1 MWTDNLYQRLL
12 EIKVNND
19 NSNGVAAEI
28 LNNEFGTKLTA
39 NAVTKKLK
47 RSNYVYKKVESPGLD
62 NNASNDSIKQ
72 NIKFNDDETI
82 KHVDLNVKLT
92 FKSKTDKTP
101 EDIMR
106 LKGYDPTEWKLLDV
120 TDNDWSMTNGEG
132 EQYWNYQ
139 CKIRMAP
146 KKNGI
151 DFEKLIAKVAEAR
164 KPVDVKYRDNKLT
177 ELDKCYLAIPVADAH
192 FGYNS
197 FDDYID
203 SLFKT
208 LAVIKSRKWK
218 KIVVIN
224 VGDSL
229 HVNDLNMRTA
239 NDTQQETINFEKA
252 VDWALDYFESVLTCA
267 AEYAE
272 KVEFIGAVGNH
283 DSSSGYMLNRI
294 LERAF
299 ISVSNVS
306 FDINLN
312 HRKAT
317 LLGKNFIATMH
328 GDKGVKRI
336 LETFPSEFSLLWAQ
350 STNKELFTGHLHNE
364 EVKSWGA
371 LKQRQV
377 PTRAKIDKWHN
388 DNGYTQAKKNF
399 MLVEYSEYETEVVRY
414 V

>member
-1 MWTDNLYQRLL
+1 MFQALSAYKLAGHSNEYMAELINMSYGTSFTTEAIRKKLYNGHKDVILEKEMPS
-12 EIKVNND
+12 EIK
-19 NSNGVAAEI
+19 SNTKY
-28 LNNEFGTKLTA
+28 NED
-39 NAVTKKLK
+39 
-47 RSNYVYKKVESPGLD
+47 ESV
-62 NNASNDSIKQ
+62 
-72 NIKFNDDETI
+72 
-82 KHVDLNVKLT
+82 KHVDLDVKLT
-92 FKSKTDKTP
+92 MKSKSDKTP
-101 EDIMR
+101 QDIMR
-106 LKGYDPTEWKLLDV
+106 MKGYDPSEWRLLDV
-120 TDNDWSMTNGEG
+120 TDNDWTMNGG
-132 EQYWNYQ
+132 GDWNYQ
-139 CKIRMAP
+139 CKIRMSP
-146 KKNGI
+146 KKDGI
-151 DFEKLIAKVAEAR
+151 DFEKLISKVAEAR
-164 KPVDVKYRDNKLT
+164 KPIDVKYESGVLVESDA
-177 ELDKCYLAIPVADAH
+177 CYLAIPVADAH

-197 FDDYID
+197 FDDYRD
-203 SLFKT
+203 SLAKT
-208 LAVIKSRKWK
+208 LETIISKRWK
-218 KIVVIN
+218 KILVLNI
-224 VGDSL
+224 GDSL

-239 NDTQQETINFEKA
+239 NDTQQETVNFEKA
-252 VDWALDYFESVLTCA
+252 VDWALCYFESIIATA
-267 AEYAE
+267 SQHSER
-272 KVEFIGAVGNH
+272 VEFVGAVGNH

-299 ISVSNVS
+299 MNVSNVS

-336 LETFPSEFSLLWAQ
+336 LETFPSEFSQLWAQ

-377 PTRAKIDKWHN
+377 PTRAKVDKWHN

>member
-1 MWTDNLYQRLL
+1 MFQALSSYKLAGHSNEYMAELINMSYGTNFTTEAIRKKLYNGHKDIKVEKEMPS
-12 EIKVNND
+12 EIK
-19 NSNGVAAEI
+19 SNTKY
-28 LNNEFGTKLTA
+28 NED
-39 NAVTKKLK
+39 
-47 RSNYVYKKVESPGLD
+47 ESV
-62 NNASNDSIKQ
+62 
-72 NIKFNDDETI
+72 
-82 KHVDLNVKLT
+82 KHVDLDVKLT
-92 FKSKTDKTP
+92 MKSKSDKTP
-101 EDIMR
+101 QDIMR
-106 LKGYDPTEWKLLDV
+106 MKGYDPSEWRLLDV
-120 TDNDWSMTNGEG
+120 TDNDWTMNGG
-132 EQYWNYQ
+132 GDWNYQ
-139 CKIRMAP
+139 CKIRMSP
-146 KKNGI
+146 KKDGV
-151 DFEKLIAKVAEAR
+151 DFEKLISKVAEAR
-164 KPVDVKYRDNKLT
+164 KPISEKYGYN
-177 ELDKCYLAIPVADAH
+177 ELAKFVNGYLVIPVMDAH

-197 FDDYID
+197 FEDYGE
-203 SLFKT
+203 SLAKT
-208 LAVIKSRKWK
+208 LEVISSRNWK

-224 VGDSL
+224 GGDSL

-239 NDTQQETINFEKA
+239 NDTQQETVNFEKA
-252 VDWALDYFESVLTCA
+252 VDWALDYFESILCES

-272 KVEFIGAVGNH
+272 EVEFIGACGNH

-294 LERAF
+294 LERSLMNYF
-299 ISVSNVS
+299 NVK
-306 FDINLN
+306 FDIDLS

-336 LETFPSEFSLLWAQ
+336 LETFPNEFSLLWAQ

-377 PTRAKIDKWHN
+377 PTRAKVDKWHN

>member
-1 MWTDNLYQRLL
+1 MFQALSAYKLAGHNNEYMAELINMSYGTNFTTEAIRKKLYNGHKDVKIEKEMPS
-12 EIKVNND
+12 EIK
-19 NSNGVAAEI
+19 SNTKY
-28 LNNEFGTKLTA
+28 NED
-39 NAVTKKLK
+39 
-47 RSNYVYKKVESPGLD
+47 ESV
-62 NNASNDSIKQ
+62 
-72 NIKFNDDETI
+72 
-82 KHVDLNVKLT
+82 KHVDLDVKLT
-92 FKSKTDKTP
+92 MKSKSDKTP
-101 EDIMR
+101 QDIMR
-106 LKGYDPTEWKLLDV
+106 MKGYDPSEWRLLDV
-120 TDNDWSMTNGEG
+120 TDNDWTMNGG
-132 EQYWNYQ
+132 GDWNYQ
-139 CKIRMAP
+139 CKIRMSP
-146 KKNGI
+146 KKDGI

-164 KPVDVKYRDNKLT
+164 KPINVKYESSGSVESDA
-177 ELDKCYLAIPVADAH
+177 CYLAIPVADAH

-197 FDDYID
+197 FDDYRG

-208 LAVIKSRKWK
+208 LNIIESQKWK
-218 KIVVIN
+218 KIVVMN

-239 NDTQQETINFEKA
+239 NDTQQETVNFEKA
-252 VDWALDYFESVLTCA
+252 VDWAMDYFESILAYA
-267 AEYAE
+267 AKFAE
-272 KVEFIGAVGNH
+272 EVEFIGVVGNH
-283 DSSSGYMLNRI
+283 DSASGYMLNRI

-299 ISVSNVS
+299 MNISNVS
-306 FDINLN
+306 FDISLN

-336 LETFPSEFSLLWAQ
+336 LETFPNEFSLLWSQ

-377 PTRAKIDKWHN
+377 PTRAKVDKWHN

>member
-1 MWTDNLYQRLL
+1 M
-12 EIKVNND
+12 
-19 NSNGVAAEI
+19 
-28 LNNEFGTKLTA
+28 
-39 NAVTKKLK
+39 
-47 RSNYVYKKVESPGLD
+47 
-62 NNASNDSIKQ
+62 
-72 NIKFNDDETI
+72 
-82 KHVDLNVKLT
+82 
-92 FKSKTDKTP
+92 
-101 EDIMR
+101 
-106 LKGYDPTEWKLLDV
+106 
-120 TDNDWSMTNGEG
+120 
-132 EQYWNYQ
+132 
-139 CKIRMAP
+139 
-146 KKNGI
+146 
-151 DFEKLIAKVAEAR
+151 
-164 KPVDVKYRDNKLT
+164 
-177 ELDKCYLAIPVADAH
+177 DAH

-197 FDDYID
+197 FEDYGE
-203 SLFKT
+203 SLAKT
-208 LAVIKSRKWK
+208 LEVISSRNWK

-224 VGDSL
+224 GGDSL

-239 NDTQQETINFEKA
+239 NDTQQETVNFEKA
-252 VDWALDYFESVLTCA
+252 VDWALDYFESILCESVR
-267 AEYAE
+267 YAE
-272 KVEFIGAVGNH
+272 EVEFIGACGNH

-294 LERAF
+294 LERTF
-299 ISVSNVS
+299 MNEFNVK

-336 LETFPSEFSLLWAQ
+336 LETFPSEFSQLWAQ

-377 PTRAKIDKWHN
+377 PTRAKVDKWHN